1 MMIRTEILE
10 TDINRISRN
19 HFDGTN
25 FCRLR
30 LRGPLCKARR
40 QVVDDQPELC
50 IWNNQEKTETRLREY
65 DPEAVPLDG
74 SEHMLVT
81 WDTSRQAVL
90 RSLKHSVDTSSKF
103 VLLHIA
109 SMTYGKFV
117 HVRGIVLHRTELHG
131 TFKRAGYWRMKC
143 EGDCGS
149 SELLNAFNGML
160 RTLDVDD
167 YLDADSDGQHT
178 IDID

>member
-1 MMIRTEILE
+1 MTRVGFFNQLAGDELIIRTEILE

-30 LRGPLCKARR
+30 LRGPLCKVRR
-40 QVVDDQPELC
+40 QVGDDQPELC

-65 DPEAVPLDG
+65 DPEAVLLDR

-90 RSLKHSVDTSSKF
+90 AT
-103 VLLHIA
+103 
-109 SMTYGKFV
+109 
-117 HVRGIVLHRTELHG
+117 
-131 TFKRAGYWRMKC
+131 
-143 EGDCGS
+143 
-149 SELLNAFNGML
+149 
-160 RTLDVDD
+160 
-167 YLDADSDGQHT
+167 
-178 IDID
+178 